1 MNSPIK
7 IEVQYP
13 TEKVTII
20 PKKQDQIMR
29 EALMFRTPI
38 NEVKDHYRIV
48 TPVNQAQK
56 IYVHEVKQL
65 VENEFKTPEDYCLE
79 QTGMTPSAYQAK
91 FKRAWND

>member
-1 MNSPIK
+1 MSSPVK

-20 PKKQDQIMR
+20 PKKPEQIMR
-29 EALMFRTPI
+29 ERIMNRTAD
-38 NEVKDHYRIV
+38 VADHYRIV
-48 TPVNQAQK
+48 TKVNEPQK
-56 IYVHEVKQL
+56 IYVQQVKQL

>member
-20 PKKQDQIMR
+20 PKKPEQIMR
-29 EALMFRTPI
+29 ERIFNRTAD
-38 NEVKDHYRIV
+38 VADHYRIV
-48 TPVNQAQK
+48 TKVNEPQK
-56 IYVHEVKQL
+56 IYVQQVKQL

>member
-20 PKKQDQIMR
+20 PKKPEQIMR
-29 EALMFRTPI
+29 ERIFNRTAD
-38 NEVKDHYRIV
+38 VADHYRIV
-48 TPVNQAQK
+48 TKVNEPQK
-56 IYVHEVKQL
+56 IYVQQVKQL
-65 VENEFKTPEDYCLE
+65 VENEFKTPEDYCPE